1 MRWIVRAARYWVPLV
16 AAIGCLI
23 VAGMVGPLATFL
35 LIVLAFG
42 LLFDAGTAL
51 FAHAVGTG
59 GLPDH
64 KQ

>member
-23 VAGMVGPLATFL
+23 VAGMVGPLATFV
-35 LIVLAFG
+35 LIVVAFA
-42 LLFDAGTAL
+42 LLFDVATAL
-51 FAHAVGTG
+51 FAFATGTG